1 MTQNPP
7 KYDLTLVARA
17 ILEEAVELHPRRL
30 TVGEL
35 ALRIIGDPDDSR
47 EMATAIQAAE
57 DLRKFGLF
65 DYRDEDEVVEPT
77 PAALRAFA
85 LLVE

>member
-1 MTQNPP
+1 MAQNSP
-7 KYDLTLVARA
+7 KYNLTLVARA
-17 ILEEAVELHPRRL
+17 ILEEAVELHPQCL
-30 TVGEL
+30 TVDEL
-35 ALRIIGDPDDSR
+35 ALRIVGDPNDSR
-47 EMATAIQAAE
+47 EMATAIQATD
-57 DLRKFGLF
+57 DLRQFGLF